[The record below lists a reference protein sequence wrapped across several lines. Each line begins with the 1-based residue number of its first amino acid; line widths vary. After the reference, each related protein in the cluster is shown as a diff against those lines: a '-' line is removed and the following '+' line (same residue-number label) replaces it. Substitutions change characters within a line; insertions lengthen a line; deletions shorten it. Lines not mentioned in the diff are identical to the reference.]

1 MEMMLYGV
9 LVVAL
14 MMTIVK
20 RFSALV
26 TAFAVQ
32 SFLLFLLIFIEA
44 VKSGSIQLYVVAGLI
59 LIMKVIAIPAFL
71 GRIVKKIKTSE
82 ELGLFVNT
90 ALSILIAVALVGISY
105 YFIGN
110 FLPSM
115 EKESKTALV
124 ISLSVTLIGAFI
136 MILRMKALAQVVGL
150 LIMENGIFL
159 AGASITDGVPFFVEM
174 AVSFDVFVAVIIL
187 GVFVYRINSLFTH
200 IDADKLNEL
209 KG

>member
-1 MEMMLYGV
+1 MEMMLYGI
-9 LVVAL
+9 LVISL
-14 MMTIVK
+14 MMTVVK

-26 TAFAVQ
+26 TAFALQ
-32 SFLLFLLIFIEA
+32 SFLLFLLILIEA
-44 VKSGSIQLYVVAGLI
+44 LKSGSIQLYIVAGLI
-59 LIMKVIAIPAFL
+59 LVMKVIAIPAFL

-90 ALSILIAVALVGISY
+90 ALSILIAVALVGIAY

-110 FLPSM
+110 FLPAM
-115 EKESKTALV
+115 EKEAKTALV
-124 ISLSVTLIGAFI
+124 IALSVTLIGVFI
-136 MILRMKALAQVVGL
+136 MIFRMKALAQVVGL

-159 AGASITDGVPFFVEM
+159 AGASITDGVPFFVEI

>member
-1 MEMMLYGV
+1 
-9 LVVAL
+9 
-14 MMTIVK
+14 
-20 RFSALV
+20 
-26 TAFAVQ
+26 
-32 SFLLFLLIFIEA
+32 
-44 VKSGSIQLYVVAGLI
+44 
-59 LIMKVIAIPAFL
+59 

-90 ALSILIAVALVGISY
+90 ALSILMAVGLVLLSY

-110 FLPSM
+110 FLPTM
-115 EKESKTALV
+115 EKEIKSALI
-124 ISLSVTLIGAFI
+124 ISLSVTLIGVFM
-136 MILRMKALAQVVGL
+136 MIFRMKALAQVVGL

-159 AGASITDGVPFFVEM
+159 AGASIADGVPFFVEM

-200 IDADKLNEL
+200 IDTDKLNEL